1 MPLAAESPLIEAVLS
16 VRKPYVLFLG
26 DVQERSDAK
35 TALGLRDWCPEDCI
49 GQLRLPNCPVD
60 TGLPDLAPAE
70 AAARGAGSVVIGIA
84 PIGGRLQPQW
94 LPLLVQSLEA
104 GIDVVSG
111 MHTRLAGYP
120 ELVAAAERGRARLID
135 VRHYQ
140 GTISVGNGK
149 KRPGKRLLTVGTDC
163 ALGKKY
169 TALAL
174 TRELKKR
181 GLPADFRA
189 TGQTG
194 TLIAGRGLAVDA
206 VIADFIA
213 GAAEM
218 ISPANDAGHW
228 DVVEGQGSLMNPA
241 YAGVTLGLLHGSQP
255 DAFVVCHDPTR
266 TRVGGMEHIAL
277 TPIEEIV
284 DLTVRLGRLTN
295 PDIRC
300 VGVSLNTAALDEA
313 ARTAALAEYERRLGV
328 PAFDPMQ
335 RGVERVVDFLL
346 GKLPG

>member
-1 MPLAAESPLIEAVLS
+1 MTSAAESPLIEAVLS

-26 DVQERSDAK
+26 DVREPSDAK
-35 TALGLRDWCPEDCI
+35 TALGLRDWCRTDCI
-49 GQLRLPNCPVD
+49 GQLRLPGCPVD
-60 TGLPDLAPAE
+60 TGLPDLTPVA

-111 MHTRLAGYP
+111 MHTRLSGYP
-120 ELVAAAERGRARLID
+120 ELVAAAARGGARLID
-135 VRHYQ
+135 VRHYE
-140 GTISVGNGK
+140 GPISVGNGR
-149 KRPGKRLLTVGTDC
+149 KRPGRRLLTVGTDC

-174 TRELKKR
+174 TRELRKR

-218 ISPANDAGHW
+218 ISPANEPNHW

-266 TRVGGMEHIAL
+266 THVGGMEHIAL

-284 DLTVRLGRLTN
+284 DLTIRLGRLTN
-295 PDIRC
+295 PAICC
-300 VGVSLNTAALDEA
+300 VGVSLNTAKLDESARSA
-313 ARTAALAEYERRLGV
+313 AFAEYERRLGV
-328 PAFDPMQ
+328 PSFDPMQ

-346 GKLPG
+346 DRTAG

>member
-1 MPLAAESPLIEAVLS
+1 MTTAMEAPLVDAALD

-26 DVQERSDAK
+26 DITDPSDAK
-35 TALGLRDWCPEDCI
+35 TAFGLRDWCPTDCI
-49 GQLRLPNCPVD
+49 GQLRLPACTVD
-60 TGLPDLAPAE
+60 TGLPDLTPAE
-70 AAARGAGSVVIGIA
+70 TAAHGAGSVVIGVA
-84 PIGGRLQPQW
+84 PIGGRLQTAW
-94 LPLLVQSLEA
+94 IPLLAASLKA
-104 GIDVVSG
+104 GVDVVSG
-111 MHTRLAGYP
+111 MHSRLRAHP
-120 ELVAAAERGRARLID
+120 ELVAAAAEGGARLVD
-135 VRHYQ
+135 VRHYD
-140 GTISVGNGK
+140 GPISVGNGK

-174 TRELKKR
+174 ARELKKR
-181 GLPADFRA
+181 GLAADFRA

-218 ISPANDAGHW
+218 ISPANDPSHW

-255 DAFVVCHDPTR
+255 DAIVVCHDPRR

-277 TPIEEIV
+277 APIEEIV
-284 DLTVRLGRLTN
+284 ELTLRLGRLTN
-295 PDIRC
+295 PEIRC
-300 VGVSLNTAALDEA
+300 VGVSLNTSGMDEP
-313 ARTAALAEYERRLGV
+313 ARERALAEYAARLGV
-328 PAFDPMQ
+328 PAFDPMK
-335 RGVERVVDFLL
+335 RGVEDVVDFLL
-346 GKLPG
+346 S

>member
-1 MPLAAESPLIEAVLS
+1 MTTPDDSPLVEAVQH

-26 DVQERSDAK
+26 DVQEKSDAK

-60 TGLPDLAPAE
+60 TGLPDLTPQE
-70 AAARGAGSVVIGIA
+70 AGQRGAGSVVIGIA

-94 LPLLVQSLEA
+94 IPLLIAVLEA
-104 GIDVVSG
+104 GVDVVSG
-111 MHTRLAGYP
+111 MHSRLGAYP
-120 ELVAAAERGRARLID
+120 ELVAAAHAGGARLLD
-135 VRHYQ
+135 VRHYD
-140 GTISVGNGK
+140 GPLSVGSGR
-149 KRPGKRLLTVGTDC
+149 KRRGKRLLTVGTDC

-174 TRELKKR
+174 TRELRRR
-181 GLPADFRA
+181 GVPADFRA

-218 ISPANDAGHW
+218 ISPANEPGHW

-255 DAFVVCHDPTR
+255 DAIVVCHDPLR
-266 TRVGGMEHIAL
+266 THVGGMEHIAL
-277 TPIEEIV
+277 VPIEEIV
-284 DLTVRLGRLTN
+284 DLTLRLGRLTN
-295 PDIRC
+295 PAIRC
-300 VGVSLNTAALDEA
+300 VGVSLNTSALDATGRAAALN
-313 ARTAALAEYERRLGV
+313 EYERRLRV

-335 RGVERVVDFLL
+335 YGVERIIDFLL
-346 GKLPG
+346 A